1 MSYTIINGRVL
12 SGGELAD
19 ATVRLDGDV
28 IDTIG
33 KCATPRHSAVLDA
46 TGLLVLPGIID
57 LHGDAF
63 ERSLM
68 PRPGIFFDHAVALA
82 ETDRNLVAQ
91 GITTAYLGLTI
102 SWEPGLRSLEAGR
115 KTVDALKTLRA
126 SLACDVRL
134 QIRWETFALDA
145 VEAVSA
151 WLDDEIRPPVL
162 AFNDHTTQSLEKRTD
177 AKKIQSWAERSGLT
191 KEEYLSLL
199 ERVAGRAD
207 EVPGAISALAS
218 RARALGVTMFSHD
231 DRLEDRR
238 SYRGIGA
245 SVCDLPLT
253 RAAIEDARAPGE
265 HTFLGAPDILRAGS
279 PTGALT
285 STGMIGEGLCTVLAS
300 DYYYPSQLAAAFN
313 LERKYGL
320 PLPQAWPLVSGNAA
334 DAPGLPGRG

>member
-1 MSYTIINGRVL
+1 M
-12 SGGELAD
+12 
-19 ATVRLDGDV
+19 
-28 IDTIG
+28 
-33 KCATPRHSAVLDA
+33 
-46 TGLLVLPGIID
+46 
-57 LHGDAF
+57 
-63 ERSLM
+63 
-68 PRPGIFFDHAVALA
+68 
-82 ETDRNLVAQ
+82 
-91 GITTAYLGLTI
+91 
-102 SWEPGLRSLEAGR
+102 
-115 KTVDALKTLRA
+115 
-126 SLACDVRL
+126 RL

-245 SVCDLPLT
+245 SVCEFPLT
-253 RAAIEDARAPGE
+253 RAAIEDARAAGE
-265 HTFLGAPDILRAGS
+265 HTVLGAPNILRGGS
-279 PTGALT
+279 HTGALT
-285 STGMIGEGLCTVLAS
+285 ATEMIGEGLCTVLAS

-334 DAPGLPGRG
+334 DAAGLRGRGRIAAGQRADLILVDADARTGPQVVATIVAGRLRHLSRDIVVQRLGTA